1 MRRGLKTIIRREG
14 WHVGPDAV
22 HAFWRGMRFR
32 QRRGPEPVPPRLG
45 GWNGGSPYAKR
56 LSALLGAVGDREAE
70 RAGLWNQDNRIS
82 WELGWAYAHRKLTR
96 TGGTP

>member
-14 WHVGPDAV
+14 WRAGPDAV

-32 QRRGPEPVPPRLG
+32 QRYGPTPVPPSPG

-56 LSALLGAVGDREAE
+56 LPVLLGAVGEREAE
-70 RAGLWNQDNRIS
+70 RAGFWNQNNRIS
-82 WELGWAYAHRKLTR
+82 WELGWAHAHRKLSHA
-96 TGGTP
+96 GGTS